1 MVCSSL
7 WSYLQAL
14 TELLRKVTV
23 LVWTDIQ
30 EQAFQTLKQAL
41 TSAPVLVLP
50 YFNKPF
56 QVEIDAPVMTL
67 GPF

>member
-50 YFNKPF
+50 DFNKPF
-56 QVEIDAPVMTL
+56 QVEIDAPVMAL